1 MKLIRTIQLDASDLS
16 VFARAA
22 TPGEWAVSG
31 AFMFWEQPADML
43 AGKDRQA
50 FRNGFLGI
58 ASLGWSTFAIV
69 SEASAEE
76 RAGAV
81 EALALKL
88 VSNFGAPSLEMARD
102 AAEQEIAYAEHLA
115 EAAVGTLVAVERSV
129 EDGEIRERFRTVLPT
144 GDAMHNR
151 AFEIVPDEGE
161 SNLAA
166 LVREAKL

>member
-31 AFMFWEQPADML
+31 AFMFWEQPAETL
-43 AGKDRQA
+43 LGKERQA

-129 EDGEIRERFRTVLPT
+129 EDGEIRERLRTVLPT